1 MIMRVVRLPA
11 RGTLNC
17 RVFLASAL
25 LDRMLKEADLVA
37 YIKQETLSHAI
48 VEGIPAEAYKET
60 HKIEGR
66 EITLGVKR

>member
-1 MIMRVVRLPA
+1 
-11 RGTLNC
+11 
-17 RVFLASAL
+17 
-25 LDRMLKEADLVA
+25 MLKEADLVA